1 LRCGQTLR
9 ERLDVAKRSTKT
21 GKGSGKTAKKEN
33 AVVAYLRSTRAELR
47 KVHWPTREQAWNLT
61 KIVFAVTLSMAV
73 FLGLVMDNV
82 LTIGL
87 QQLVAG
93 NILAMAIT
101 GVLVIGGVVVAVILG
116 RRAPQ

>member
-1 LRCGQTLR
+1 M
-9 ERLDVAKRSTKT
+9 AKSSARPSK
-21 GKGSGKTAKKEN
+21 GKGKAAKKEN

-73 FLGLVMDNV
+73 FLGIVMDNI

-93 NILAMAIT
+93 NVVAMVIT
-101 GVLVIGGVVVAVILG
+101 GVLILGGIVIAVILG
-116 RRAPQ
+116 RQAAR

>member
-1 LRCGQTLR
+1 M
-9 ERLDVAKRSTKT
+9 AKT
-21 GKGSGKTAKKEN
+21 GTKSSKVKAKAAKKEN
-33 AVVAYLRSTRAELR
+33 AVLAYFRSTRTELR

-73 FLGLVMDNV
+73 FLGLVLDNV

-93 NILAMAIT
+93 NIAAMVIT
-101 GVLVIGGVVVAVILG
+101 SVLIIGGIVAAIVMS
-116 RRAPQ
+116 RRTAR